1 MEKFKIYSMW
11 TSAKA
16 GTLGLH
22 IHLYMKGFAGAMEK
36 TAELLD
42 VKTASTVLMPV
53 PPFTGHGG
61 SAVTVGPRG
70 CL

>member
-16 GTLGLH
+16 GMLGLH
-22 IHLYMKGFAGAMEK
+22 IHLYTNGFPGATEK

-42 VKTASTVLMPV
+42 VKTASTALMPV
-53 PPFTGHGG
+53 PPFAGHRG
-61 SAVTVGPRG
+61 SAMTMGPQG